1 MILRCQRSIVAEAI
15 SNNKLYPVIMY
26 EQQKITH
33 VRRFLIVD
41 DYPPHTR
48 DFSRE

>member
-41 DYPPHTR
+41 KFLP
-48 DFSRE
+48 